1 MTEDS
6 HFERF
11 VFAYLELVEQ
21 IGAEKAGQALLVVA
35 LASGVVKHPRGKGRP
50 PADLFPEA
58 AIYAHAP
65 LKKQF
70 AMGDKARML
79 RRAYRQRVEEH
90 DRLIKLMMREFGLTE
105 EEAEEKLQRGII
117 LTLALEASG
126 QKYPQ

>member
-1 MTEDS
+1 
-6 HFERF
+6 
-11 VFAYLELVEQ
+11 
-21 IGAEKAGQALLVVA
+21 LLFVA
-35 LASGVVKHPRGKGRP
+35 LTSGVVKRPRGKGRP

-58 AIYAHAP
+58 AIYAHTP

-70 AMGDKARML
+70 AMGDEARML
-79 RRAYRQRVEEH
+79 RRAYRQRVKEH